1 MKKSVLVAK
10 IIESDS
16 VLDSSRE
23 DPPSQLLLLT
33 MTGLLQAQDDLQAI
47 GESIKMSNKLNSF
60 HHY

>member
-33 MTGLLQAQDDLQAI
+33 ITGLLQAQDDLQAI